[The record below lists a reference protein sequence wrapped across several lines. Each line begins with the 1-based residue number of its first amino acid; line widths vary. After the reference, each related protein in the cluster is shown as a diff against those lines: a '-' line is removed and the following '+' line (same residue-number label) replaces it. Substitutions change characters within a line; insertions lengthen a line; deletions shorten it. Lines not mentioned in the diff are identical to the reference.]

1 MAGTNFLPFD
11 FDLSGVFGGTT
22 GGNPIGGGGAQGL
35 VNFPGFGGTPGVG
48 AGGGKGNTGFLGSI
62 FNRQSLFGGTD
73 EETNVTTGGWAP
85 VALGAGQAIF
95 GALQGNKAM
104 KLAENQFKES
114 KRQFD
119 LNFNAQ
125 RQSINTQLED
135 RQRARVASNPGAYE
149 STDAYLNKNR
159 V

>member
-11 FDLSGVFGGTT
+11 FDLSGIFGGTT
-22 GGNPIGGGGAQGL
+22 GGDNGKGL
-35 VNFPGFGGTPGVG
+35 VNFPGFGGGGSAG
-48 AGGGKGNTGFLGSI
+48 APTANGGGGLFSNL

-73 EETNVTTGGWAP
+73 MNTGISTGGWAP

-95 GALQGNKAM
+95 GALQGNKAT
-104 KLAENQFKES
+104 KLAEDQFKEGR
-114 KRQFD
+114 RQFD

-125 RQSINTQLED
+125 RQTINSQLED
-135 RQRARVASNPGAYE
+135 RQRARVASNPTAYE
-149 STDAYLNKNR
+149 NTDDYLRKNR

>member
-11 FDLSGVFGGTT
+11 FDLSSIFGGTT
-22 GGNPIGGGGAQGL
+22 GGGDGL
-35 VNFPGFGGTPGVG
+35 VNFPGFGGGGSAG
-48 AGGGKGNTGFLGSI
+48 APVSSGGGGMFGNM
-62 FNRQSLFGGTD
+62 FNRQSMFGGTD
-73 EETNVTTGGWAP
+73 MNSGVSSGGWAP

-95 GALQGNKAM
+95 GALQGNKAT
-104 KLAENQFKES
+104 KLAENQFKEG

-125 RQSINTQLED
+125 RSTINSQLED
-135 RQRARVASNPGAYE
+135 RQRARNASNPTAYE
-149 STDAYLNKNR
+149 NTDDYLRKNR

>member
-11 FDLSGVFGGTT
+11 FDLSSIFGGTT
-22 GGNPIGGGGAQGL
+22 GGGDGL
-35 VNFPGFGGTPGVG
+35 VNFPGFGGGGSAG
-48 AGGGKGNTGFLGSI
+48 APVSGGGGGMFGNM
-62 FNRQSLFGGTD
+62 FNRQSMFGGTD
-73 EETNVTTGGWAP
+73 MNSGVSSGGWAP

-95 GALQGNKAM
+95 GALQGNKAT
-104 KLAENQFKES
+104 KLAENQFKEG

-125 RQSINTQLED
+125 RSTINSQLED
-135 RQRARVASNPGAYE
+135 RQRARNASNPTAYE
-149 STDAYLNKNR
+149 NTDDYLRKNR

>member
-11 FDLSGVFGGTT
+11 FDLSGIFGGTT
-22 GGNPIGGGGAQGL
+22 GGDNGTGL
-35 VNFPGFGGTPGVG
+35 VNFPGFGGGGSAG
-48 AGGGKGNTGFLGSI
+48 APTANGGGGLFSNL

-73 EETNVTTGGWAP
+73 MNTGISTGGWAP

-95 GALQGNKAM
+95 GALQGNKAT
-104 KLAENQFKES
+104 KLAEDQFKEGR
-114 KRQFD
+114 RQFD

-125 RQSINTQLED
+125 RQTINSQLED
-135 RQRARVASNPGAYE
+135 RQRARVASNPTAYE
-149 STDAYLNKNR
+149 NTDDYLRKNR

>member
-11 FDLSGVFGGTT
+11 FDLSSIFGGTT
-22 GGNPIGGGGAQGL
+22 GGGDGL
-35 VNFPGFGGTPGVG
+35 VNFPGFGGGGSAG
-48 AGGGKGNTGFLGSI
+48 APVSGGGGGLFGNM
-62 FNRQSLFGGTD
+62 FNRQSMFGGTD
-73 EETNVTTGGWAP
+73 MNSGISSGGWAP

-95 GALQGNKAM
+95 GALQGNKAT
-104 KLAENQFKES
+104 KLAEDQFKEG

-125 RQSINTQLED
+125 RSTINSQLED
-135 RQRARVASNPGAYE
+135 RQRARVASNPTAYE
-149 STDAYLNKNR
+149 NTDDYLRKNR